1 MSKSRC
7 SGISPCHQGRCP
19 HGKVCGNKT
28 RCIGVGKKRWKEV
41 CSDHRPAAPEEN
53 VGEIYERDKDCLDIM
68 DEGECDS
75 HPMCVYTHRRGR
87 RKSSCGSKRG
97 VRQGDVYQGPMF
109 INREITE
116 EDSEVADE
124 QPQPLKEN
132 DEDGEYSKARIGWNT
147 YPSPGSYERGILQ
160 DFMGQI
166 YYHGSGLD
174 DDYQVY
180 EEMIKKRQIPWGA
193 KTPKEVRQHLNQL
206 KEEMFQEEIKLLPE
220 KRKRV
225 RFNTI
230 KRRLKNI
237 DRILEIDRFLLPR
250 GAEPAY

>member
-1 MSKSRC
+1 MSKRIPC
-7 SGISPCHQGRCP
+7 SGISPCHQGRCS
-19 HGKVCGNKT
+19 HGEVCGNKN
-28 RCIGVGKKRWKEV
+28 RCIGIGRRTWKEV
-41 CSDHRPAAPEEN
+41 CSDHHPAAPEED
-53 VGEIYERDKDCLDIM
+53 VGEIYERDIDCLDIM

-124 QPQPLKEN
+124 QPQPLKE
-132 DEDGEYSKARIGWNT
+132 EDDDHKHSKSRIGWNT
-147 YPSPGSYERGILQ
+147 YPPFGGYERGILQ

-174 DDYQVY
+174 DDYQAY
-180 EEMIKKRQIPWGA
+180 NEMMKKGQIPWGT

-206 KEEMFQEEIKLLPE
+206 REEMFQEKTKLEDRL
-220 KRKRV
+220 
-225 RFNTI
+225 NTI
-230 KRRLKNI
+230 QRRLKLV
-237 DRILEIDRFLLPR
+237 DSELDEISTK
-250 GAEPAY
+250 

>member
-1 MSKSRC
+1 MSTGFYRED
-7 SGISPCHQGRCP
+7 I
-19 HGKVCGNKT
+19 
-28 RCIGVGKKRWKEV
+28 
-41 CSDHRPAAPEEN
+41 
-53 VGEIYERDKDCLDIM
+53 GEIYERDKDCLDIM

-124 QPQPLKEN
+124 QPQPLKE
-132 DEDGEYSKARIGWNT
+132 EDDDHKHSKSRIGWNT
-147 YPSPGSYERGILQ
+147 YPPFGGYERGILQ

-174 DDYQVY
+174 DDYQAY
-180 EEMIKKRQIPWGA
+180 NEMMKKGQIPWGT

-206 KEEMFQEEIKLLPE
+206 REEMFQEATKIEDRL
-220 KRKRV
+220 
-225 RFNTI
+225 NTI
-230 KRRLKNI
+230 QRRLKLV
-237 DRILEIDRFLLPR
+237 DSELDEISTK
-250 GAEPAY
+250 